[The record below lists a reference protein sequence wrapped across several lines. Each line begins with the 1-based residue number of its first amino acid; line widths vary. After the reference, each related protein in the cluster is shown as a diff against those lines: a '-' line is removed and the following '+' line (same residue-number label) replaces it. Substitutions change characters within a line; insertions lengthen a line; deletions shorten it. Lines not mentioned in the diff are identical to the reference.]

1 MRKIEVGKKY
11 KHFKNK
17 MYEVIG
23 IALDSETN
31 NDDEPKK
38 VVIYK
43 ALYGDNLVWA
53 RPYDMFNS
61 EVDHEKYPDVKQKYR
76 FEEVEEEK
84 DTKDTEKKLNEVC
97 DFVYNCKHY
106 FIATIDGGKP
116 KVRPFGTIG
125 IYENKLYI
133 QTSKAKDVS
142 KQISKN
148 HNIEICAYDNKD
160 RWIRISA
167 RAIRDERYEVKKY
180 MLDRYPELRSMYDE
194 NDNIVEELRLE
205 DVTATFYS
213 FKDEPRVIKF

>member
-1 MRKIEVGKKY
+1 MREIQIGKKY

-17 MYEVIG
+17 MYEVID
-23 IALDSETN
+23 IVLDSETN
-31 NDDEPKK
+31 NDEEPKK
-38 VVIYK
+38 IVVYK
-43 ALYGDNLVWA
+43 ALYGDNLTWA

-61 EVDHEKYPDVKQKYR
+61 EVDHKKYPDVKQKYR

-84 DTKDTEKKLNEVC
+84 DTTDIEKKLNEVC
-97 DFVYNCKHY
+97 DFLYNCKHY

-125 IYENKLYI
+125 IYEGKLYI

-167 RAIRDERYEVKKY
+167 EAIRDERYEVKKY

-194 NDNIVEELRLE
+194 KDDITEELSLNN
-205 DVTATFYS
+205 VTATFYS
-213 FKDEPRVIKF
+213 FKEEPITYKF

>member
-1 MRKIEVGKKY
+1 MREIQIGKKY
-11 KHFKNK
+11 KHIKNK
-17 MYEVIG
+17 MYEVID
-23 IALDSETN
+23 IVLDSETN
-31 NDDEPKK
+31 NDEEPKK
-38 VVIYK
+38 IVVYK
-43 ALYGDNLVWA
+43 ALYGDNLTWA

-84 DTKDTEKKLNEVC
+84 ETTNIEKKLNEVC

-125 IYENKLYI
+125 IYEGKLYI

-167 RAIRDERYEVKKY
+167 EAIRDERYEVKKY
-180 MLDRYPELRSMYDE
+180 MLDRYSELRSMYDE
-194 NDNIVEELRLE
+194 KDDIVEELSLNN
-205 DVTATFYS
+205 VTATFYS
-213 FKDEPRVIKF
+213 FKEEPKTYKF

>member
-1 MRKIEVGKKY
+1 MREIQIGKKY

-17 MYEVIG
+17 MYEVVDIV
-23 IALDSETN
+23 LDSETN
-31 NDDEPKK
+31 NDEEPKK
-38 VVIYK
+38 IVVYK
-43 ALYGDNLVWA
+43 ALYGDNLTWA

-61 EVDHEKYPDVKQKYR
+61 EVDHEKYPNVKQKYR

-84 DTKDTEKKLNEVC
+84 DTVDLEQKLNEVC

-106 FIATIDGGKP
+106 FIATVDGGKP

-160 RWIRISA
+160 RWIRINA
-167 RAIRDERYEVKKY
+167 NVTRDERYEVKKY
-180 MLDRYPELRSMYDE
+180 MLDRYPELRNMYNE
-194 NDNIVEELRLE
+194 NDNIVEELALNN
-205 DVTATFYS
+205 VIATFYS
-213 FKDEPRVIKF
+213 FKEEPKTYKF

>member
-1 MRKIEVGKKY
+1 MREIQIGKKY

-17 MYEVIG
+17 MYEVID
-23 IALDSETN
+23 IVLDSETN
-31 NDDEPKK
+31 NDEEPKK
-38 VVIYK
+38 IVVYK
-43 ALYGDNLVWA
+43 ALYGDNLTWA

-76 FEEVEEEK
+76 FEEVKEEK
-84 DTKDTEKKLNEVC
+84 ETTNIEKKLNEVC

-125 IYENKLYI
+125 IYEGKLYI

-167 RAIRDERYEVKKY
+167 EAIRD
-180 MLDRYPELRSMYDE
+180 
-194 NDNIVEELRLE
+194 
-205 DVTATFYS
+205 
-213 FKDEPRVIKF
+213 